1 MKRKILISIAIVL
14 ITMTGLNAQKI
25 YELDEIKQ
33 VPFVDEDNMKTIAFT
48 LVDLYKTVIKTPN
61 KYSTD
66 EATNSTVYL
75 FYDTDWDGR
84 FNKVN
89 PLKGDKYSADKK
101 GDLEQNNR
109 LLFNLTFNESGNL
122 VVPEKVF
129 VISYRETEV
138 DRTIK
143 PIGLI
148 AFELILPDSI
158 KSKLKNV
165 KLKKT
170 ATVDKNSMTGGL
182 TPVKVLIPFDLS
194 FGYVRSDETSGTVIK
209 RGNFIDIS
217 INGYFDGENEKLQM
231 IELLKVNSELM
242 QYKNGT
248 FQFVIEDKFYKYNI
262 DINIGRDMVYSS
274 QPKSFSVST
283 EYVKSFSGKGKKI
296 K

>member
-1 MKRKILISIAIVL
+1 MKKKILISIATVL

-25 YELDEIKQ
+25 YELDEVKQ
-33 VPFVDEDNMKTIAFT
+33 VPYVDEDNMKTIAFT
-48 LVDLYKTVIKTPN
+48 LVDLYKTAIKTPE

-66 EATNSTVYL
+66 EATNNIVYL

-89 PLKGDKYSADKK
+89 PRNGEKYSADKK
-101 GDLEQNNR
+101 NDLEQNDR
-109 LLFNLTFNESGNL
+109 LLFNLTFDESGNL
-122 VVPEKVF
+122 VLPEKVF

-148 AFELILPDSI
+148 AFELIIPDST

-165 KLKKT
+165 KLKNT
-170 ATVDKNSMTGGL
+170 AAVDKNSMTGGL
-182 TPVKVLIPFDLS
+182 TPVKILIPFDLS
-194 FGYVRSDETSGTVIK
+194 FGYGRSKETSGTAVK
-209 RGNFIDIS
+209 RGDFIDIS
-217 INGYFDGENEKLQM
+217 ISRYFRDENEKLQM
-231 IELLKVNSELM
+231 IELLKANSELM
-242 QYKNGT
+242 QYKKGT
-248 FQFVIEDKFYKYNI
+248 FQFVIEEKFYNYHI
-262 DINIGRDMVYSS
+262 DVNIGRDMFYSS

-283 EYVKSFSGKGKKI
+283 EHVKSFSGEGKKL